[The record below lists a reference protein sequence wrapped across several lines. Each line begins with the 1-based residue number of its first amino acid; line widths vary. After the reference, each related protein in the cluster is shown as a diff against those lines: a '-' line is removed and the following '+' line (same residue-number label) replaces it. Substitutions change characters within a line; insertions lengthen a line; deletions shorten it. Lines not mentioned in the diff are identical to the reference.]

1 MIYAVGVNH
10 HTAPVTIRECL
21 HLTDDE
27 IAAFLRDNTGVLF
40 KEAGIVSTC
49 NRTELYAVTM
59 DDDTDGE
66 RLIAELR
73 KLRPEEQ
80 LRDEH
85 FFRLFSCGAVSHM
98 FKVAS
103 AVDSQK
109 KKKKKKKKKNKQS
122 YELAN
127 TGGAVGNV
135 MSHMF
140 MGALHAGKRVRSE
153 TGVGIGAVSV
163 SFAAVELARKIFSDL
178 HRKNV
183 LIVGSGETSALAARH
198 LVDKGVERM
207 SITNRTYENAIPLAE
222 ELRAQVI
229 RFESFTEQLGEF
241 DIIVT
246 ATSATEPVITRDMVK
261 QAMRKRQNRPL
272 LILDIAV
279 PRDVDPKVNELDNVF
294 LKDLDAIQN
303 VIDQNLEQRR
313 QEIPKADAIVTE
325 EVVNFFLWYNTLDAA
340 PTIAQLR
347 EKFEQVRA
355 AEVERFRNKIDEA
368 SFENV
373 EMLTRRIINKL
384 LHPTIMGMKRP
395 AHDSSALNNRIQ
407 LVRDLFDL
415 EASLREGQEQETHP
429 DQQNDRI
436 EKQDTK

>member
-27 IAAFLRDNTGVLF
+27 IAAFLHENTGTLF
-40 KEAGIVSTC
+40 REAGMVSTC
-49 NRTELYAVTM
+49 NRTELYAVPA
-59 DDDTDGE
+59 DDDIDGE

-73 KLRPEEQ
+73 KLRPAEK

-85 FFRLFSCGAVSHM
+85 FFRLFSCGAVSHL

-103 AVDSQK
+103 AVDSQILGDMQILNQVK
-109 KKKKKKKKKNKQS
+109 HS

-127 TGGAVGNV
+127 GAGAIGSV

-140 MGALHAGKRVRSE
+140 MGALHSGKRVRAE
-153 TGVGIGAVSV
+153 TGIGIGAVSV
-163 SFAAVELARKIFSDL
+163 SFAAVDLARKIFSDL

-198 LVDKGVERM
+198 LVAKGVERL
-207 SITNRTYENAIPLAE
+207 SITNRTYENALSLAE
-222 ELRAQVI
+222 ELRARAI
-229 RFESFTEQLGEF
+229 RFEGFAEVLGEF
-241 DIIVT
+241 DIVVT
-246 ATSATEPVITRDMVK
+246 ATSATEAVITRDMVK
-261 QAMRKRQNRPL
+261 QAMRRRANRPM
-272 LILDIAV
+272 LILDLAV
-279 PRDVDPKVNELDNVF
+279 PRDVDPAVNELDNVF
-294 LKDLDAIQN
+294 LKDLDAIQSI
-303 VIDQNLEQRR
+303 IDQNLEQRR

-325 EVVNFFLWYNTLDAA
+325 EVMNFFLWFNTLDAA
-340 PTIAQLR
+340 PTITQLR
-347 EKFEQVRA
+347 EKYEQVRA
-355 AEVERFRNKIDEA
+355 AEVERFRNRIDES

-384 LHPTIMGMKRP
+384 LHPTITGMKKP

-415 EASLREGQEQETHP
+415 EADERARDEQQD
-429 DQQNDRI
+429 DQ
-436 EKQDTK
+436 

>member
-27 IAAFLRDNTGVLF
+27 IAAFLHDNAGTLF
-40 KEAGIVSTC
+40 REAGMVSTC
-49 NRTELYAVTM
+49 NRTELYAVT
-59 DDDTDGE
+59 DDDDIDGT

-73 KLRPEEQ
+73 KLRPAEKLQ
-80 LRDEH
+80 DGH
-85 FFRLFSCGAVSHM
+85 FFRLFSCGAVSHL

-103 AVDSQK
+103 AVDSQILGDMQILNQVK
-109 KKKKKKKKKNKQS
+109 HS

-127 TGGAVGNV
+127 GSGSVGSV

-140 MGALHAGKRVRSE
+140 MGALHAGKRVRAE
-153 TGVGIGAVSV
+153 TGIGIGAVSV

-178 HRKNV
+178 HRKSA

-198 LVDKGVERM
+198 LVAKGVERL
-207 SITNRTYENAIPLAE
+207 SITNRTYENALPLAE
-222 ELRAQVI
+222 ELRARAI
-229 RFESFTEQLGEF
+229 RFEGFAEVLGEF
-241 DIIVT
+241 DIIVS
-246 ATSATEPVITRDMVK
+246 ATSATEPVITREMVK
-261 QAMRKRQNRPL
+261 QAMRHRGNRPM
-272 LILDIAV
+272 LILDLAV
-279 PRDVDPKVNELDNVF
+279 PRDVDPAVNELDNVF
-294 LKDLDAIQN
+294 LKDLDAIQSI
-303 VIDQNLEQRR
+303 IDQNLEQRR

-340 PTIAQLR
+340 PTITQLR
-347 EKFEQVRA
+347 EKYEQVRA
-355 AEVERFRNKIDEA
+355 AEVERFRNRIDES

-384 LHPTIMGMKRP
+384 LHPTITGMKKP

-415 EASLREGQEQETHP
+415 ESDEGARGSQQD
-429 DQQNDRI
+429 DQ
-436 EKQDTK
+436 

>member
-27 IAAFLRDNTGVLF
+27 IASFLRDNAGRLF
-40 KEAGIVSTC
+40 REAGLVSTC
-49 NRTELYAVTM
+49 NRTELYAVTA
-59 DDDTDGE
+59 DDDVDGE

-73 KLRPEEQ
+73 TLRPHEQ

-85 FFRLFSCGAVSHM
+85 FFRLFSCGAVSHL

-103 AVDSQK
+103 AVDSQILGDMQILGQV
-109 KKKKKKKKKNKQS
+109 KQS
-122 YELAN
+122 YDLAN
-127 TGGAVGNV
+127 GSGTVGSV

-140 MGALHAGKRVRSE
+140 MGALHTGKRVRAE
-153 TGVGIGAVSV
+153 TGIGIGAVSV

-178 HRKNV
+178 HRKNA

-198 LVDKGVERM
+198 LAAKGVERM
-207 SITNRTYENAIPLAE
+207 SITNRTYENALPLAE
-222 ELRAQVI
+222 ELHARAI
-229 RFESFTEQLGEF
+229 RFEGFAEVLGEF
-241 DIIVT
+241 DIVVSAT
-246 ATSATEPVITRDMVK
+246 AATEPVITRDMVK
-261 QAMRKRQNRPL
+261 RAMKKRQNRPL
-272 LILDIAV
+272 LILDLAV
-279 PRDVDPKVNELDNVF
+279 PRDVDPAVNELDNVF

-303 VIDQNLEQRR
+303 IIDQNLEQRR

-340 PTIAQLR
+340 PTITQLR

-355 AEVERFRNKIDEA
+355 AEVERFRNKIDET

-373 EMLTRRIINKL
+373 EMLSRRIINKL
-384 LHPTIMGMKRP
+384 LHPTITGMKKP

-415 EASLREGQEQETHP
+415 EASERAQGSQQD
-429 DQQNDRI
+429 DQ
-436 EKQDTK
+436 

>member
-27 IAAFLRDNTGVLF
+27 IAAFLRANTGVLF

-59 DDDTDGE
+59 DDDTDGD

-85 FFRLFSCGAVSHM
+85 FFRLFSCGAVTHM

-103 AVDSQK
+103 AVDSQILGDMQILSQV
-109 KKKKKKKKKNKQS
+109 KQS

-127 TGGAVGNV
+127 AGGAVGNV

-153 TGVGIGAVSV
+153 TAVGIGAVSV

-178 HRKNV
+178 HKKHV

-198 LVDKGVERM
+198 LVAKGVERI
-207 SITNRTYENAIPLAE
+207 SITNRTYENALPLAE
-222 ELRAQVI
+222 ELHAQVI
-229 RFESFTEQLGEF
+229 RFESFADVLGEF
-241 DIIVT
+241 DMIVAAT
-246 ATSATEPVITRDMVK
+246 AATEPVITHEMVK

-272 LILDIAV
+272 LILDLAV
-279 PRDVDPKVNELDNVF
+279 PRDVDPKVNELGNVF

-355 AEVERFRNKIDEA
+355 TEVERFRNKIDEA

-384 LHPTIMGMKRP
+384 LHPTITGMKRP

-415 EASLREGQEQETHP
+415 EETMRAGK
-429 DQQNDRI
+429 D
-436 EKQDTK
+436 KQDEQ

>member
-10 HTAPVTIRECL
+10 HTAPVAIRECL

-27 IAAFLRDNTGVLF
+27 IAAFLRANTGVLF

-59 DDDTDGE
+59 DEDTDGE

-80 LRDEH
+80 LLDEH
-85 FFRLFSCGAVSHM
+85 FFRLFSCGAVSHL

-103 AVDSQK
+103 AVDSQILGDMQIL
-109 KKKKKKKKKNKQS
+109 NQVKQS
-122 YELAN
+122 YEMAN
-127 TGGAVGNV
+127 AGGAVGNV

-198 LVDKGVERM
+198 LIAKGVERM
-207 SITNRTYENAIPLAE
+207 SITNRTYENALPLAE
-222 ELRAQVI
+222 ELRAQII
-229 RFESFTEQLGEF
+229 RFESFPDVLSEF
-241 DIIVT
+241 DIIVA
-246 ATSATEPVITRDMVK
+246 ATSATEPVITREMVK
-261 QAMRKRQNRPL
+261 LAMRKRQNRPL
-272 LILDIAV
+272 LILDLAV

-294 LKDLDAIQN
+294 LRDLDAIQN
-303 VIDQNLEQRR
+303 IIDQNLEQRR

-340 PTIAQLR
+340 PTISQLR

-355 AEVERFRNKIDEA
+355 AEVERFRNKIDEG

-407 LVRDLFDL
+407 LVRDLFEL
-415 EASLREGQEQETHP
+415 EASMRDGEETQL
-429 DQQNDRI
+429 DQRNDRI